1 MPNNRYFMQ
10 RCLDLAKLGAGTVS
24 PNPMVGCVIVYEDRI
39 VAEGYTAPYGGNH
52 AEVQAILQLENKYG
66 SEGAKN
72 ILQKADVYVSLEPCS
87 HVGKTGA
94 CAVLLASYKPKHVYV
109 ACLDPNKKV
118 NGKGI
123 AILKEANIPCT
134 VGLLEE
140 EAQWLNRRFF
150 TQIQKS
156 RPYIILKWAQ
166 TQNNFIA
173 PKGDDQQWISNKAS
187 VQLVHKWRAEEDA
200 ILVGRNT
207 AVIDNPSLT
216 TRHWEG
222 KNPIRIL
229 IDKNLSV
236 EETSNIFDAEAKTI
250 VFNALKFDQ
259 RENVSWIELENFDL
273 YLAETIMY
281 QLFLMDV
288 QSIIIEGGSKTLKKF
303 IDANL
308 WDEARVFTSTKSW
321 KDGIEAPQL
330 HGKIIQTQA
339 VGDDTLDLWVPIN

>member
-72 ILQKADVYVSLEPCS
+72 ILLKADVYVSLEPCS